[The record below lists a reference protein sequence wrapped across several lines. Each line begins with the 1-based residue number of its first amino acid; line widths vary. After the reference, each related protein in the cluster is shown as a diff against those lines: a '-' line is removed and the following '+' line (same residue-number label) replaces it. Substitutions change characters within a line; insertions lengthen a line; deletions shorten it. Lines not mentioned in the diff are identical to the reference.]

1 MDRILDSGS
10 NDWGS
15 TPHGRTLSLTPTLHM
30 STTTEK
36 QFDCALSRCRDL
48 FVKKLKDYGASW
60 RIMRPMSITDQIF
73 IKAKRIRTLETTGCA
88 MVDEGILPEFIG
100 IVNYGIIGLIQLE
113 LGYCDTADLTTDEAV
128 GLYDKWVKATRTLML
143 AKNHD
148 YNEAWRGMRV
158 NSYTDLILT
167 KIARTKQIE
176 SNDGR
181 TIVSEGVDAN
191 YMDMVNYAV
200 FAIIK
205 LTSDDE
211 AER

>member
-1 MDRILDSGS
+1 
-10 NDWGS
+10 
-15 TPHGRTLSLTPTLHM
+15 
-30 STTTEK
+30 
-36 QFDCALSRCRDL
+36 
-48 FVKKLKDYGASW
+48 
-60 RIMRPMSITDQIF
+60 
-73 IKAKRIRTLETTGCA
+73 

-128 GLYDKWVKATRTLML
+128 RLYDKWVKATRTLML